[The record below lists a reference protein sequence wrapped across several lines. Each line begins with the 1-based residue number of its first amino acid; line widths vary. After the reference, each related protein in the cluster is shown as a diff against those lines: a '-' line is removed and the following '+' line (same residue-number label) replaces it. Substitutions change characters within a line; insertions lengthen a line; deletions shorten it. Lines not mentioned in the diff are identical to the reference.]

1 MVLPPELNI
10 YAENI
15 LRRFPEEFMA
25 LGAPN
30 LEDIYDLRPNGTWSR
45 KMVESSAEKTIEITM
60 RRWSGGNAFV
70 PGYPMGPMAIP
81 QPLAPPQALRPPL
94 SSSVAASACCE
105 EAWSA
110 AAAAAR
116 FQGAMPTA
124 SVNAVNTQA
133 LDDQANQR
141 LGRLEGALLAL
152 KPQIEAMVAIQSK
165 LTTQVPNHANSNPQA
180 APRGAQTPGAEL
192 KGDESQELRLR
203 RNLDKLQINTAP
215 GEKSRPQVQAAP
227 VQQVPAP
234 APLQVPAQN
243 HQAEA
248 AQPADE
254 KPKVKVARPT
264 VEIPARVEIP
274 SRSMNSTDPQSPRS
288 PGRFSAWK

>member
-81 QPLAPPQALRPPL
+81 QPLAPPQ
-94 SSSVAASACCE
+94 
-105 EAWSA
+105 AWSA